1 MKPKRQKKAIVTEPL
16 AAVKRGLRK
25 RPTSSIGAEV
35 RRSHITKAASRTVA
49 IAKPPSVRALP
60 QPWLGASMI
69 VKISSPIAAVENTSP
84 PRSIRGACG
93 SRDVGTTEATK
104 TAAAAATGAIAK
116 KMLVQEKRSS
126 SQPPAIGPRAI
137 AAPAVAPQKPI
148 ALALSARSVKTLE
161 ISESVAGKI
170 IAAPSPITQRAVIS
184 WPGVLIRPPSRL
196 APPKTP
202 RPASKIP
209 LRPTRSLRLPEAS
222 SSAAKTRL

>member
-16 AAVKRGLRK
+16 AAVKRRLRK

-60 QPWLGASMI
+60 HPWLGASMI

-116 KMLVQEKRSS
+116 KMLFQEKRSS

-148 ALALSARSVKTLE
+148 ALALPA
-161 ISESVAGKI
+161 
-170 IAAPSPITQRAVIS
+170 RAVGRHVS
-184 WPGVLIRPPSRL
+184 GHVHAPGRGRPV
-196 APPKTP
+196 
-202 RPASKIP
+202 RPLP
-209 LRPTRSLRLPEAS
+209 LRRTGAPDFDRSPVSISAS
-222 SSAAKTRL
+222 PVRRQNEYGERRRHDHRRFDP

>member
-49 IAKPPSVRALP
+49 IAKPPSVRPLP

-93 SRDVGTTEATK
+93 SRDVGTTKVTK

-126 SQPPAIGPRAI
+126 SQPPTIGPTAI
-137 AAPAVAPQKPI
+137 AAPSVAPQKPI

-170 IAAPSPITQRAVIS
+170 IAAPSPITQRRSEERRVGKE
-184 WPGVLIRPPSRL
+184 WRSRWS
-196 APPKTP
+196 PHH
-202 RPASKIP
+202 
-209 LRPTRSLRLPEAS
+209 
-222 SSAAKTRL
+222 

>member
-35 RRSHITKAASRTVA
+35 RRSHI
-49 IAKPPSVRALP
+49 
-60 QPWLGASMI
+60 
-69 VKISSPIAAVENTSP
+69 
-84 PRSIRGACG
+84 
-93 SRDVGTTEATK
+93 
-104 TAAAAATGAIAK
+104 AK

-126 SQPPAIGPRAI
+126 SQPPTIGPRAI
-137 AAPAVAPQKPI
+137 AAPAVAHQKPI

-202 RPASKIP
+202 RPASNIP

-222 SSAAKTRL
+222 SSEAKPRL